1 MNYILLACASFIFVA
16 LKAFQQ
22 LNVMHDRTKW
32 VVPTSMLM
40 AFMEVSIIIG
50 AIANGWRAAVPMGI
64 GGGLGCL
71 AAMRLHK
78 KMRK

>member
-1 MNYILLACASFIFVA
+1 MTYLLIALASFVFVA

-32 VVPTSMLM
+32 VLPTSMFM

-50 AIANGWRAAVPMGI
+50 AIANGWRAAIPMGI

-71 AAMRLHK
+71 VAMNLHRR
-78 KMRK
+78 MRK

>member
-1 MNYILLACASFIFVA
+1 MTYLPIALASFIFVA

-32 VVPTSMLM
+32 VLPTSMFM
-40 AFMEVSIIIG
+40 ALMEVSIIFG
-50 AIANGWRAAVPMGI
+50 AISNGWRAAIPMGI

-71 AAMRLHK
+71 AAMNLHRR
-78 KMRK
+78 MRK

>member
-1 MNYILLACASFIFVA
+1 MNYSLIAMASFIFVA

-32 VVPTSMLM
+32 VLPTSLMM

-50 AIANGWRAAVPMGI
+50 AISNGWTAAIPMGI

-71 AAMRLHK
+71 AAMNLHRR
-78 KMRK
+78 MRK

>member
-1 MNYILLACASFIFVA
+1 MNYVLLACASFIFVA

-32 VVPTSMLM
+32 VLPTSMLM
-40 AFMEVSIIIG
+40 ACMEVSIIIG
-50 AIANGWRAAVPMGI
+50 AISNGWRAAIPMGI

-78 KMRK
+78 RMRK